1 MLPSD
6 KTNHCYLKMNEKKN
20 FFFNIVLNDFDFLSR
35 NIWLNF
41 MIENIVN
48 AAKFYIHHK
57 TVNKI

>member
-6 KTNHCYLKMNEKKN
+6 KTNHCYLKMNEKKK